1 MQDSFKKLESCS
13 RKRRDL
19 EIEFRKRSREYHILK
34 GKLEVAKEKKKNAA
48 LLKSKDDE
56 IS

>member
-19 EIEFRKRSREYHILK
+19 EIEFRKRSREHHILK
-34 GKLEVAKEKKKNAA
+34 GKFEVAKEKKKNTA
-48 LLKSKDDE
+48 LLKSKDDK